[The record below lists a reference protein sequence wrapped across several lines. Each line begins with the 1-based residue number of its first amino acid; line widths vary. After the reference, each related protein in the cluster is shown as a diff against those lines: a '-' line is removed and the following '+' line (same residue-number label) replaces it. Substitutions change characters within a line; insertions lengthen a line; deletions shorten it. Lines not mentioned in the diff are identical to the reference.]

1 MCGKIDVMQ
10 EKASIIIIIII
21 VERIL
26 CEIILYTNGLIFYSF
41 IDVYDKVKS

>member
-10 EKASIIIIIII
+10 EKASIIIIII

-26 CEIILYTNGLIFYSF
+26 CEIILYTNGFIFYSF
-41 IDVYDKVKS
+41 IDVHDKLKS